1 MFGKLSAVAVVV
13 VLLAGSPM
21 VQAAPISPNFG
32 TFEGPGMLDGRWT
45 ESFNGGG
52 PSMPTNKLDGA
63 SWDGAVLGGQWTLA
77 GVTLVS
83 DQTIFDTGVL
93 PGGMEMIQYL
103 TVYSGGTVTLKS
115 GGPWTG
121 AGDGDYVVNVNNF
134 SLSTLV
140 QKFGGSTQITGTV
153 SMDGTFQANPAMKM
167 TYLTA
172 VTKIDGGSP
181 AAFPANYPALLWP
194 QGQWGSTSTTVMN
207 IIPEPATMGV
217 LGLGALCMLI
227 RRRRR

>member
-13 VLLAGSPM
+13 VLLAGSPV

-45 ESFNGGG
+45 ESYNGGG
-52 PSMPTNKLDGA
+52 PSQVGNTISAA
-63 SWDGAVLGGQWTLA
+63 SWGVGALGDQWQMTGATLA
-77 GVTLVS
+77 S
-83 DQTIFDTGVL
+83 DTQVFHQVF
-93 PGGMEMIQYL
+93 PGGVEFTQYL
-103 TVYSGGTVTLKS
+103 TTYSGGTVTLKS

-121 AGDGDYVVNVNNF
+121 AGDGDYVINLTSF
-134 SLSTLV
+134 TLSTLV
-140 QKFGGSTQITGTV
+140 QQFGGSTQITGTV
-153 SMDGTFQANPAMKM
+153 SMDGTFQDNPAMKM

-181 AAFPANYPALLWP
+181 AALPANYPALMAA
-194 QGQWGSTSTTVMN
+194 QGQWGSTSTTVMS
-207 IIPEPATMGV
+207 ITPEPATMGV